1 MKSAGE
7 GKTKTTKESASDCAT
22 VLAHAATD
30 DAAVGSEMTCR
41 NNAVSAAQETSESAA
56 RLTDDSASSEE
67 DLGEALRAAW
77 NEPAHLNHAHDVWHC
92 FSCQERSSC
101 SQLQRLTMSHMK
113 LTKVQLPTVPQIEPH
128 LKQMMLH
135 PHWAKLSVTL
145 LWTEMLRL
153 KAVKKMFGQ
162 DV

>member
-1 MKSAGE
+1 MSPPLVKSAGE

-67 DLGEALRAAW
+67 DLGEALRAA
-77 NEPAHLNHAHDVWHC
+77 
-92 FSCQERSSC
+92 
-101 SQLQRLTMSHMK
+101 
-113 LTKVQLPTVPQIEPH
+113 
-128 LKQMMLH
+128 
-135 PHWAKLSVTL
+135 
-145 LWTEMLRL
+145 
-153 KAVKKMFGQ
+153 
-162 DV
+162 